1 MKQLPEPGKPEEAR
15 LPVRYEYVEVPAPET
30 GAEPEGP
37 TLLDYWRI
45 LKRHKGTLALFALS
59 GVAAA
64 ILFSLPQTPVY
75 QAKMTLEILNL
86 NENVLNRRQLEPTEA
101 PAGSPELDIRTQV
114 RILQSEALVE
124 RVLSKVGNEQAAE
137 EAGGRG
143 RVSAWREALGLKPP
157 AEPGPQARVS
167 RALGNLKAQVL
178 PQTRLVEVKFDS
190 TDPEAAA
197 KFLNVLAAEFIEQNL
212 EVRWET
218 TQKTGE
224 WLTRQLQEL
233 KIKLERAEDELQRYA
248 RTAGLMFTAEKD
260 NVAEEKL
267 RQLQEELSKAQA
279 DRVAKQARYEQARA
293 APPET
298 LPEILEDSTLAS
310 QSSRLTDLRRE
321 LAELETTLT
330 ASHPKVRK
338 VQAQITALENSF
350 ERQRRNVLERI
361 RNEFEA
367 AERRERLLARDYE
380 AQSKVVSDQAARAV
394 HYNILK
400 REVDTQRSL
409 YEAMLQRVK
418 EYGIASAMQASNVRV
433 VDKAKPPHF
442 PYKPNYP
449 LNSALGLMLGLML
462 GVGFV
467 LIRERADRT
476 IQAPGEVSL
485 WLDAPELGVIPCAHR
500 HSGLLGYCRHR
511 RGKEEGGKRPE
522 GKTGLEVELATAN
535 RSGAL
540 LAESFR
546 ATLTSIL
553 FSSKN
558 GHAPKVLVFTSP
570 NPREGKTS
578 MVSNLGLAL
587 AEIHRRVLLVDA
599 DLRKPRL
606 HEIFDV
612 PNDYGLGDLLS
623 GETPPEGREGAI
635 VETSHPGLFVAPAG
649 KQAAGSAANLLY
661 SPRFA
666 EFLAKA
672 REEFDAVLID
682 TPPMLTMPDA
692 RVAGRL
698 SDGVVLVVRS
708 RQTTRE
714 MAQAA
719 AQKLAEDGTVI
730 VGTVLN
736 DWDPKASSGGYYG
749 YHRGY
754 YYRPY
759 YHYQRGSGE

>member
-1 MKQLPEPGKPEEAR
+1 MKQLPEPGKSEEAR
-15 LPVRYEYVEVPAPET
+15 LPVRYEYLELPSPDAS
-30 GAEPEGP
+30 AEHEGP
-37 TLLDYWRI
+37 TLLDYWRT
-45 LKRHKGTLALFALS
+45 LKRNKGALALFAL
-59 GVAAA
+59 GGIVAAV
-64 ILFSLPQTPVY
+64 LFSLPQTPVY

-124 RVLSKVGNEQAAE
+124 RVLDKLGAPRPAEAA
-137 EAGGRG
+137 GDRS
-143 RVSAWREALGLKPP
+143 RISAWRESLGLKTPP
-157 AEPGPQARVS
+157 APAPEALVSQALRS
-167 RALGNLKAQVL
+167 LKAQAL
-178 PQTRLVEVKFDS
+178 PQTRLVEVKYDS
-190 TDPEAAA
+190 IDPNAAA
-197 KFLNVLAAEFIEQNL
+197 RFLNTLAAEFMEQNL
-212 EVRWET
+212 EVRWDT
-218 TQKTGE
+218 TQKTGQ
-224 WLTRQLQEL
+224 WLTRQLQEM
-233 KIKLERAEDELQRYA
+233 KIKLERSEDELQQYA

-260 NVAEEKL
+260 NVAEQKL
-267 RQLQEELSKAQA
+267 RQIQEELSRAQA
-279 DRVAKQARYEQARA
+279 DRASKQARYEQARA

-298 LPEILEDSTLAS
+298 LPEILEDPTLRADGAK
-310 QSSRLTDLRRE
+310 LTDLRRQ
-321 LAELETTLT
+321 LAELRATLT
-330 ASHPKVRK
+330 PANPRVLK
-338 VQAQITALENSF
+338 VQAQIAALEGPF
-350 ERQRRNVLERI
+350 ERQRQNVLARI
-361 RNEFEA
+361 GNEYESA
-367 AERRERLLARDYE
+367 LRREKLLARDYD
-380 AQSKVVSDQAARAV
+380 AQSKVVNDQAARAV
-394 HYNILK
+394 HYNILR

-433 VDKAKPPHF
+433 VDKAKPPRF

-462 GVGFV
+462 GVAFV

-500 HSGLLGYCRHR
+500 HGLLSGYYRHR
-511 RGKEEGGKRPE
+511 RGGEDGGKRPA

-535 RSGAL
+535 RSGAV

-570 NPREGKTS
+570 SPREGKSTV
-578 MVSNLGLAL
+578 VSNLGLAL
-587 AEIHRRVLLVDA
+587 AEINRRVLIVDA
-599 DLRKPRL
+599 DLRKPRQ
-606 HEIFDV
+606 HDIFGV
-612 PNDYGLGDLLS
+612 PNDYGLGDLL
-623 GETPPEGREGAI
+623 GGDPPPEGRNGVI
-635 VETSHPGLFVAPAG
+635 RETSHPRLFVAPAG
-649 KQAAGSAANLLY
+649 KHAAGGSAANLLY
-661 SPRFA
+661 SPKLP
-666 EFLAKA
+666 EFLAQV
-672 REEFDAVLID
+672 REEFDAVLVD

-730 VGTVLN
+730 LGTVLN
-736 DWDPKASSGGYYG
+736 DWDPKASAGGYYG

-754 YYRPY
+754 YYKPY
-759 YHYQRGSGE
+759 SEKR